1 MSWKIMNEI
10 RANRRGQFVILAA
23 IVVAAFMFTLVISI
37 NQLSTMRQEVP
48 YEPLDEL
55 VLAITSDFE
64 RCLTR
69 ALAIAT
75 QKYSESWDLDSAKGA
90 GEELIDVWRQA
101 IPESYS
107 GLGTNIVLNVRE
119 GYGRSVGWDISWD
132 GERGVSMIY
141 TTFTMDVEA
150 YGLKGLAVTMQKIVE
165 LSILD
170 ARMEFSDT
178 GNKIIIT
185 FQTYLSDGRKY
196 MKPVSDLVPNSLKLL
211 INGTEYE
218 NYDITSFEYLGMGNY
233 SATFDLKERVIANNI
248 TLIASIDGVRVA
260 ATKRLC
266 ILTLQSDD
274 PSKQGTENEGTF
286 DIEINEFREKERSP
300 PYTIS
305 LFPGQTIRI
314 TFNLEGVEFH
324 GFSSSGPVSLIEN
337 GTTALVIV
345 TSYGQANVTAIYGT
359 VSLSSTATLSLSS
372 REDGGGTVNLGSIK
386 LKFLNGTEEV
396 LDQLPWSID
405 VPCNESITIEYK
417 PDFGYVFKYWEASHT
432 IMVKRT
438 PSGEYVINVLG
449 NGSLV
454 AVYEASRPKEWQ
466 TLFIY
471 PAKGDGRNKDKEF
484 TLELYYPQKDDQI
497 SPPLNKKFDERSGNT
512 TKVTPTPLRLGENI
526 TITLYAKY
534 TKKSGKESIDVKV
547 ILGFFASNG
556 TFFEIGNDTRQ
567 IEPSSSYEEYRIT
580 FRPSV
585 DVIPEGSI
593 ITLTFIRMDDGEGTL
608 HIECG
613 PYKSS
618 IKLW

>member
-55 VLAITSDFE
+55 ALAITSDFE

-107 GLGTNIVLNVRE
+107 GLGTNIVLNIRE

-132 GERGVSMIY
+132 DERGVSMIY
-141 TTFTMDVEA
+141 TTFSMDVEA

-165 LSILD
+165 LNILD
-170 ARMEFSDT
+170 ARMEFSDA

-196 MKPVSDLVPNSLKLL
+196 LRPVSDLAPNSLKLL

-218 NYDITSFEYLGMGNY
+218 DYDITSFEYLGMGNY

-248 TLIASIDGVRVA
+248 TLIVSIDGVRVA

-266 ILTLQSDD
+266 ILTLRSEG
-274 PSKQGTENEGTF
+274 QGTENEGTF
-286 DIEINEFREKERSP
+286 DIEINDFREEGRSP

-314 TFNLEGVEFH
+314 TFNLEGVDFH

-372 REDGGGTVNLGSIK
+372 REDGGGTANLGSIK
-386 LKFLNGTEEV
+386 LKFSNGTEREPP
-396 LDQLPWSID
+396 LPGSID

-417 PDFGYVFKYWEASHT
+417 PDFGYVFKYWEASPT
-432 IMVKRT
+432 IMVNRT

-449 NGSLV
+449 NGSLI

-466 TLFIY
+466 TLFIS
-471 PAKGDGRNKDKEF
+471 PVKPLTGGDNKNF
-484 TLELYYPQKDDQI
+484 TLALQPPSNDVQI
-497 SPPLNKKFDERSGNT
+497 APPLNNKWDRRSGNT
-512 TKVTPTPLRLGENI
+512 TETTPTLMLGEDVE
-526 TITLYAKY
+526 ITLFAKY
-534 TKKSGKESIDVKV
+534 TKQGYIDVKV
-547 ILGFFASNG
+547 TLGYFTSDG
-556 TFFEIGNDTRQ
+556 TFFEIGSKIIRVNK
-567 IEPSSSYEEYRIT
+567 SSDYLIYSIS
-580 FRPSV
+580 FKPNKK
-585 DVIPEGSI
+585 VIPEGSI
-593 ITLTFIRMDDGEGTL
+593 LTLTLTRMDDDEGGTF
-608 HIECG
+608 HILCG
-613 PYKSS
+613 PGKSS

>member
-23 IVVAAFMFTLVISI
+23 IVIAAFTFTLVISI

-55 VLAITSDFE
+55 ALAVTSDFE

-90 GEELIDVWRQA
+90 GEGLIDVWRQA

-107 GLGTNIVLNVRE
+107 GLGINIALNVRE

-141 TTFTMDVEA
+141 TTFSMDVEA
-150 YGLKGLAVTMQKIVE
+150 YGLKGLAVTMQRIVE
-165 LSILD
+165 LNILD

-196 MKPVSDLVPNSLKLL
+196 LRPVSDLAPNSLKLL

-218 NYDITSFEYLGMGNY
+218 GYDITSFEYLGMGNY
-233 SATFDLKERVIANNI
+233 SATFDLKERVIADNI

-286 DIEINEFREKERSP
+286 DIEINDFREEGRSP

-314 TFNLEGVEFH
+314 TFNLEGVDFH

-359 VSLSSTATLSLSS
+359 LPSTAILSLSS
-372 REDGGGTVNLGSIK
+372 RERDGATENLGCIK
-386 LKFLNGTEEV
+386 LSFSNGTTV
-396 LDQLPWSID
+396 IFDKLPANIT
-405 VPCNESITIEYK
+405 VPCNENITIRYELE
-417 PDFGYVFKYWEASHT
+417 PDLGYIFRFWVASATVIVSNPSLPEST
-432 IMVKRT
+432 IR
-438 PSGEYVINVLG
+438 VLG
-449 NGSLV
+449 DGNLT

-466 TLFIY
+466 RIFIS
-471 PAKGDGRNKDKEF
+471 PVKPLTGGDNKNF
-484 TLELYYPQKDDQI
+484 TLALQPPSNDVQI
-497 SPPLNKKFDERSGNT
+497 TPPLNNKWDRRSGNT
-512 TKVTPTPLRLGENI
+512 TETTPTLMLGEDVE
-526 TITLYAKY
+526 ITLFAKY
-534 TKKSGKESIDVKV
+534 TKQGYIDVKV
-547 ILGFFASNG
+547 TLGYFTSDG
-556 TFFEIGNDTRQ
+556 TFFEIGSKIIRVNK
-567 IEPSSSYEEYRIT
+567 SSDYLIYSIS
-580 FRPSV
+580 FKPNNK
-585 DVIPEGSI
+585 VIPEGSI
-593 ITLTFIRMDDGEGTL
+593 LTLTLTRMDDDEGGTF
-608 HIECG
+608 HILCG
-613 PYKSS
+613 PGKSS